1 MSTLDIIILIPLL
14 WAAFKGFKNGL
25 VKEVF
30 SLIALILGIY
40 ITYSFSD
47 YVAMKL
53 PNLPAI
59 GIIAFIIT
67 FVSVVIAIHF
77 VGILFEKIV
86 KIMVP
91 NFVNRLAGIC
101 FGVIKVLFI
110 CSILLHFTKS
120 IDKQEII
127 LKSDFIGN
135 SLLYP
140 YVEKSTT
147 FIIDFAD
154 THFWK

>member
-1 MSTLDIIILIPLL
+1 MNALDIIILVPLL
-14 WAAFKGFKNGL
+14 WAGFKGFKNRL
-25 VKEVF
+25 VKEIF
-30 SLIALILGIY
+30 SLLALILGIY

-67 FVSVVIAIHF
+67 FVGVVIAVHF

-101 FGVIKVLFI
+101 FGIIKVLFI
-110 CSILLHFTKS
+110 CSILLHFVKT

-127 LKSDFIGN
+127 LKSDFIEN
-135 SLLYP
+135 SFLYP
-140 YVEKSTT
+140 YVAKSTT

-154 THFWK
+154 THFWQ

>member
-1 MSTLDIIILIPLL
+1 
-14 WAAFKGFKNGL
+14 
-25 VKEVF
+25 
-30 SLIALILGIY
+30 
-40 ITYSFSD
+40 
-47 YVAMKL
+47 MKL

>member
-1 MSTLDIIILIPLL
+1 MNTLDIIILIPLL

-25 VKEVF
+25 VKEIF

-101 FGVIKVLFI
+101 FGVIKVL
-110 CSILLHFTKS
+110 LR
-120 IDKQEII
+120 
-127 LKSDFIGN
+127 
-135 SLLYP
+135 
-140 YVEKSTT
+140 
-147 FIIDFAD
+147 
-154 THFWK
+154 